1 MTKRTSSFR
10 EIKPLESTF
19 LDWSFAE
26 FADILPD
33 AVIILDEAMR
43 ILYLNSAAVTLFGYP
58 TNEALGQ
65 NLEIFIPEQF
75 MGNHQGKLQEM
86 LSSESGSCQIGEN
99 RIVYG
104 KHRSGNLIPL
114 EIPVARRKYKNQSY
128 VICMPRDN
136 RNQLAY
142 QQALNESQQRYRGII
157 DSQNTLVVRVD
168 RENRLVFVNQAYCA
182 MFGKSLDELI
192 EKSFAPLVHPDDLP
206 QTLEAMKGLEVPPYR
221 IAVEQRVMTAN
232 GWRWISWE
240 DSIIQDD
247 AKNLYEIQGIGVD
260 ITEQKNIEAELSN
273 KNSLL
278 SGLLNSIPDIT
289 FFKDTEGVYLGG
301 NPEFA
306 RVIGKPLDEIVNK
319 TDFDF
324 FDREMAEVFRENDRK
339 MMEQKQ
345 QRHNEEWIK
354 YPDGKEILLDTL
366 KAPFQDIHG
375 KTIGILGISRDIT
388 ARKKAEEIAII
399 ERNLAIVL
407 AQKSAAADAL
417 PLVLDLALHVADMDC
432 GGIYLVEQ
440 KSRDLVLMTHKG
452 LSEAFVSRASRFPT
466 GSGQYNVV
474 MKGEPIYQP
483 YLHLPTSKNQIAMN
497 EGLHISA
504 IIPVKFNDNVI
515 ACMNVASHTLD
526 DMPEYRRNALENFA
540 FQIGNMIARF
550 QAQDELRESQNE
562 LRSMFDSLQDY
573 VFVLDGNGSIIEV
586 NQKVLDSLGYS
597 KKELL
602 EVSVLEVH
610 PAEQRAY
617 AWKIVQD
624 MLDGLL
630 DTCHLDLLRKDGSYI
645 PVETKVV
652 HGRWGNQDVLIG
664 VSRDITERKAAEEA
678 RLKQTR
684 LLEYRQKFE
693 ETLTSISTRFINLP
707 SSEIDQEI
715 DNLLRRV
722 GELEQVNRSYVFQFD
737 HDTAS
742 MSNTHEWCAAG
753 IEPQIKKM
761 QALSTGLFPWLMSKL
776 EKLEE
781 VYIPLVSQLPA
792 EAQAER
798 THLEAQSVQSVLV
811 VPLVSRNTL
820 VGFFGFDAVTKQRV
834 WSPDN
839 ILLIKMAG
847 DILSNALTHIKMQ
860 NDLLQSEA
868 RNTALLSAV
877 PDMILRI
884 HRDGTVT
891 DYKPSSANELPAS
904 LQIVGSSISHI
915 VPDHLMKEA
924 MNHINQVLQTKE
936 NKTMEFSLDLGDSS
950 HVFEARFKDS
960 GADEVTAIIRD
971 VSDRA
976 RLEQMKS
983 DFINRATH
991 ELRTPIATMILMIDL
1006 LDGDATD
1013 EERLE
1018 YWKILKSELGRE
1030 RTLVEDLLSAGR
1042 LESDQ
1047 AQWHFQF
1054 IDSEKIVRQAMSQ
1067 FEVPAREKEIKLS
1080 LQTMGALDGNSFV
1093 VFADENALTQVFVN
1107 LVGNAIKFT
1116 PVGGRVSILLKRING
1131 GIEISVVDTGIGIL
1145 SEDIPMLFNRFFR
1158 GTNAIQEEI
1167 QGTGIGLFIVRSI
1180 MEKHRG
1186 TIKVHSKVGK
1196 GSQFV
1201 IWMPVDHQ

>member
-1 MTKRTSSFR
+1 
-10 EIKPLESTF
+10 
-19 LDWSFAE
+19 
-26 FADILPD
+26 
-33 AVIILDEAMR
+33 
-43 ILYLNSAAVTLFGYP
+43 
-58 TNEALGQ
+58 
-65 NLEIFIPEQF
+65 
-75 MGNHQGKLQEM
+75 
-86 LSSESGSCQIGEN
+86 
-99 RIVYG
+99 
-104 KHRSGNLIPL
+104 
-114 EIPVARRKYKNQSY
+114 
-128 VICMPRDN
+128 
-136 RNQLAY
+136 
-142 QQALNESQQRYRGII
+142 
-157 DSQNTLVVRVD
+157 
-168 RENRLVFVNQAYCA
+168 
-182 MFGKSLDELI
+182 
-192 EKSFAPLVHPDDLP
+192 
-206 QTLEAMKGLEVPPYR
+206 
-221 IAVEQRVMTAN
+221 
-232 GWRWISWE
+232 
-240 DSIIQDD
+240 
-247 AKNLYEIQGIGVD
+247 
-260 ITEQKNIEAELSN
+260 
-273 KNSLL
+273 
-278 SGLLNSIPDIT
+278 
-289 FFKDTEGVYLGG
+289 
-301 NPEFA
+301 
-306 RVIGKPLDEIVNK
+306 
-319 TDFDF
+319 
-324 FDREMAEVFRENDRK
+324 
-339 MMEQKQ
+339 
-345 QRHNEEWIK
+345 
-354 YPDGKEILLDTL
+354 
-366 KAPFQDIHG
+366 
-375 KTIGILGISRDIT
+375 
-388 ARKKAEEIAII
+388 
-399 ERNLAIVL
+399 
-407 AQKSAAADAL
+407 
-417 PLVLDLALHVADMDC
+417 
-432 GGIYLVEQ
+432 
-440 KSRDLVLMTHKG
+440 
-452 LSEAFVSRASRFPT
+452 
-466 GSGQYNVV
+466 
-474 MKGEPIYQP
+474 
-483 YLHLPTSKNQIAMN
+483 
-497 EGLHISA
+497 
-504 IIPVKFNDNVI
+504 
-515 ACMNVASHTLD
+515 
-526 DMPEYRRNALENFA
+526 
-540 FQIGNMIARF
+540 
-550 QAQDELRESQNE
+550 
-562 LRSMFDSLQDY
+562 
-573 VFVLDGNGSIIEV
+573 
-586 NQKVLDSLGYS
+586 
-597 KKELL
+597 
-602 EVSVLEVH
+602 
-610 PAEQRAY
+610 
-617 AWKIVQD
+617 
-624 MLDGLL
+624 
-630 DTCHLDLLRKDGSYI
+630 
-645 PVETKVV
+645 
-652 HGRWGNQDVLIG
+652 
-664 VSRDITERKAAEEA
+664 
-678 RLKQTR
+678 
-684 LLEYRQKFE
+684 
-693 ETLTSISTRFINLP
+693 
-707 SSEIDQEI
+707 
-715 DNLLRRV
+715 
-722 GELEQVNRSYVFQFD
+722 
-737 HDTAS
+737 
-742 MSNTHEWCAAG
+742 
-753 IEPQIKKM
+753 
-761 QALSTGLFPWLMSKL
+761 
-776 EKLEE
+776 
-781 VYIPLVSQLPA
+781 QLPA